1 MVSFYPTKITYNT
14 SRLKHL
20 LGKTVEE
27 IIPQTGEPFASYIYN
42 NEEVYL
48 YDKGGIS
55 TIVLRNGIV
64 IRCDD
69 LAETRRTTR
78 VNPVE
83 KIPVVLVGEKKICG
97 YLKDLSIAGAALH
110 YTNNTEFSVGSR
122 IEISFALSIE
132 GISRYFQISCRVH
145 ENRGLT
151 NDKIAV
157 VLFDHTDTPWK
168 RQLLSRYV
176 QLSSIQVDLGLD
188 ATDRSVTPLC
198 SASPN

>member
-1 MVSFYPTKITYNT
+1 MVSVFPTKITNNT
-14 SRLKHL
+14 NRWKHL

-48 YDKGGIS
+48 YDKGSIS

-78 VNPVE
+78 VNPAG
-83 KIPVVLVGEKKICG
+83 KIPVVVVGEKKISG
-97 YLKDLSIAGAALH
+97 YLKDLSIAGAAFH
-110 YTNNTEFSVGSR
+110 YSNKTEFSVGSR
-122 IEISFALSIE
+122 IEVSFALPIE

-145 ENRGLT
+145 ENRGST
-151 NDKIAV
+151 HEKIAV

-176 QLSSIQVDLGLD
+176 QLSSIQSDLGLKALFTK
-188 ATDRSVTPLC
+188 ATPPYFT
-198 SASPN
+198 SPN